1 MSDHRAYLATLGLS
15 GPVALEGFLEA
26 APDALVVVDWSG
38 NIVIV
43 NHLAEGLFGY
53 SREELL
59 GMPIEG
65 LVPQRFR
72 EHHSGY
78 RNDYFREPHT
88 RPMGE
93 GRELSGRRKDGSEF
107 PVEISLSPLNTEKG
121 TLVISIIRDTTTRR
135 KVDERLSRV
144 PGDPRTF
151 EPNGARRVS

>member
-1 MSDHRAYLATLGLS
+1 MSDYRDYLATLGLS

-26 APDALVVVDWSG
+26 APDALVVVDWAG

-59 GMPIEG
+59 GMPIEQ

-72 EHHSGY
+72 EHHGGY
-78 RNDYFREPHT
+78 RNDYFREPRT

-93 GRELSGRRKDGSEF
+93 GRELSGRRKPRRSGSAMKRR
-107 PVEISLSPLNTEKG
+107 PSCGNGSSQSWG
-121 TLVISIIRDTTTRR
+121 TTCVNRWRR
-135 KVDERLSRV
+135 STYGSR
-144 PGDPRTF
+144 F
-151 EPNGARRVS
+151 